1 MSIEAV
7 IFDMDGVLIDAKEW
21 HYIALNRALAL
32 FGYTIDPMSHLER
45 FDGLPTKTKL
55 EMLSNEVNLPR
66 SLHRFI
72 NRMKQHYT
80 NEIIADSLKPNSDH
94 VYATWR
100 LRMEGLKLAV
110 ASNSI
115 RATVEFMIRK
125 AELTKYFEYLLSNED
140 VVDPKPSP
148 QIYERA
154 MELLGVNPE
163 NTLIVEDSP
172 FGLQAAYASGAH
184 VLRVSS
190 VNEVKYSNIRERI
203 EEIEAEQIPV
213 PIFESSVFRRAA

>member
-21 HYIALNRALAL
+21 HYVALNRALEL
-32 FGYTIDPMSHLER
+32 FGYTIDHEAHIAR

-55 EMLSNEVNLPR
+55 EMLSQEVALPR

-80 NEIIADSLKPNSDH
+80 NELIATRLCPTPEH

-100 LRMEGLKLAV
+100 LRMEGLRLAV

-115 RATVEFMIRK
+115 RATVDFMIRK

-140 VVDPKPSP
+140 VASPKPSP
-148 QIYERA
+148 QIYQRA
-154 MELLGVNPE
+154 MELLGVEPE

-184 VLRVSS
+184 VLKVDS
-190 VNEVKYSNIRERI
+190 VKEVNYDNIRKRI
-203 EEIEAEQIPV
+203 KEIESKESQIQTAP
-213 PIFESSVFRRAA
+213 FRKAA

>member
-1 MSIEAV
+1 MPIEAV

-21 HYIALNRALAL
+21 HYEALNRALAL
-32 FGYTIDPMSHLER
+32 FGYTIDHDAHVAR

-55 EMLSNEVNLPR
+55 EMLSQEGHLPR

-80 NEIIADSLKPNSDH
+80 NELIAERLCPTQEH

-100 LRMEGLKLAV
+100 LRMEGLRLAV

-115 RATVEFMIRK
+115 RATVDFMIRK

-140 VVDPKPSP
+140 VAQAKPSP
-148 QIYERA
+148 QIYHRA
-154 MELLGVNPE
+154 MELLGVTPDS
-163 NTLIVEDSP
+163 TLIVEDSP

-184 VLRVSS
+184 VLQVYS
-190 VNEVKYSNIRERI
+190 VRDVNYDNIRGRI
-203 EEIEAEQIPV
+203 RQIESEQTQRQAPAY
-213 PIFESSVFRRAA
+213 RKAA

>member
-21 HYIALNRALAL
+21 HYCALNRALAL
-32 FGYTIDPMSHLER
+32 FGYSIDHEAHIAR

-55 EMLSNEVNLPR
+55 EMLSQEVNLPR

-80 NEIIADSLKPNSDH
+80 NEIIAESLKPNSDH

-100 LRMEGLKLAV
+100 LRMEGFKLAV

-125 AELTKYFEYLLSNED
+125 AELAKYFEYLLSNED
-140 VVDPKPSP
+140 VIDPKPSP

-154 MELLGVNPE
+154 MELLGVTPE

-184 VLRVSS
+184 VLQVSS
-190 VNEVKYSNIRERI
+190 VHEVNYSNIQERI
-203 EEIEAEQIPV
+203 AEIEAQQIRVPV
-213 PIFESSVFRRAA
+213 YESNLYRRAA

>member
-1 MSIEAV
+1 MPIEAV

-21 HYIALNRALAL
+21 HYEALNRALAL
-32 FGYTIDPMSHLER
+32 FGYTIDHEAHIAR

-55 EMLSNEVNLPR
+55 EMLSQEAQLPR

-80 NEIIADSLKPNSDH
+80 NELIAERLCPTPEH

-100 LRMEGLKLAV
+100 LRMEGLRLAV

-115 RATVEFMIRK
+115 RATVDFMIRK

-140 VVDPKPSP
+140 VADPKPSP
-148 QIYERA
+148 QIYQRA
-154 MELLGVNPE
+154 MELLGVTPQT
-163 NTLIVEDSP
+163 TLIVEDSP
-172 FGLQAAYASGAH
+172 FGLHAAYASGAH
-184 VLRVSS
+184 VLRVDS
-190 VNEVKYSNIRERI
+190 VNDVNYHNIHARI
-203 EEIEAEQIPV
+203 QEIESEQSRKQMAPY
-213 PIFESSVFRRAA
+213 RKAA

>member
-1 MSIEAV
+1 MPIEAV

-21 HYIALNRALAL
+21 HYEALNRALAL
-32 FGYTIDPMSHLER
+32 FGYTIDHEAHIAR

-55 EMLSNEVNLPR
+55 EMLSGEVALPR

-80 NEIIADSLKPNSDH
+80 NELIAERLCPTPEH

-100 LRMEGLKLAV
+100 LRMEGLRLAV

-140 VVDPKPSP
+140 VVNPKPSP

-154 MELLGVNPE
+154 MELLGVTPE
-163 NTLIVEDSP
+163 TTLIVEDSP

-184 VLRVSS
+184 VLKVDS
-190 VNEVKYSNIRERI
+190 VKDVNYDNIRGRI
-203 EEIEAEQIPV
+203 REIESEKSRKQTV
-213 PIFESSVFRRAA
+213 PFRKAA

>member
-1 MSIEAV
+1 MPIEAV

-21 HYIALNRALAL
+21 HYEALNRALAL
-32 FGYTIDPMSHLER
+32 FGYTIDHEAHLAR

-55 EMLSNEVNLPR
+55 EMLSKEVALPR

-80 NEIIADSLKPNSDH
+80 NELIAERLCPTPEH

-100 LRMEGLKLAV
+100 LRMEGLRLAV

-125 AELTKYFEYLLSNED
+125 AELTKFFEYLLSNED
-140 VVDPKPSP
+140 VVNPKPSP
-148 QIYERA
+148 QIYQRA
-154 MELLGVNPE
+154 MELLGVTPE
-163 NTLIVEDSP
+163 TTLIVEDSP

-184 VLRVSS
+184 VLKVDS
-190 VNEVKYSNIRERI
+190 VKDVNYDNIRGRI
-203 EEIEAEQIPV
+203 REIESEKSRKQTV
-213 PIFESSVFRRAA
+213 PLRKAA

>member
-1 MSIEAV
+1 MPIEAV

-21 HYIALNRALAL
+21 HYEALNRALAL
-32 FGYTIDPMSHLER
+32 FGYTIDHEAHIAR

-55 EMLSNEVNLPR
+55 DMLSQEVQLPR

-80 NEIIADSLKPNSDH
+80 NELIAERLCPTPEH

-100 LRMEGLKLAV
+100 LRMEGLRLAV

-140 VVDPKPSP
+140 VVNPKPSP
-148 QIYERA
+148 QIYQRA
-154 MELLGVNPE
+154 MELLGVTPE
-163 NTLIVEDSP
+163 TTLIVEDSP

-184 VLRVSS
+184 VLRVDS
-190 VNEVKYSNIRERI
+190 VNDVNYHNIRARI
-203 EEIEAEQIPV
+203 QEIDTEQ
-213 PIFESSVFRRAA
+213 SRKRMASYRKAA

>member
-21 HYIALNRALAL
+21 HYLALNRALAL
-32 FGYTIDPMSHLER
+32 FGYTIDHDAHIAR

-55 EMLSNEVNLPR
+55 EMLSQEVGLPR

-80 NEIIADSLKPNSDH
+80 NELIAARLCPTPEH

-100 LRMEGLKLAV
+100 LRMEGLRLAV

-115 RATVEFMIRK
+115 RATVDFMIRK

-140 VVDPKPSP
+140 VASPKPSP
-148 QIYERA
+148 QIYQRA
-154 MELLGVNPE
+154 MELLGVEPE

-184 VLRVSS
+184 VLKVDS
-190 VNEVKYSNIRERI
+190 VKEVNYDNIRNRI
-203 EEIEAEQIPV
+203 KEIQSKESQIQAV
-213 PIFESSVFRRAA
+213 PFRKAA

>member
-21 HYIALNRALAL
+21 HYSALNRALAL
-32 FGYTIDPMSHLER
+32 FGYTIDHEAHLER

-55 EMLSNEVNLPR
+55 EMLSQELNLPR

-80 NEIIADSLKPNSDH
+80 NEIIAESLKPNHDH

-148 QIYERA
+148 LIYERA
-154 MELLGVNPE
+154 MDLLGVNPE

-184 VLRVSS
+184 VLQVASIHE
-190 VNEVKYSNIRERI
+190 VNYRNIRERM
-203 EEIEAEQIPV
+203 EEIEAELNPV
-213 PIFESSVFRRAA
+213 PAYESSVFRRAA